1 MAIATLIRTP
11 SVVGRYALTL
21 NRTPPLSVAYLAG
34 SLTAAG
40 HEAPVIDSVGGGRGP
55 IHPGYRDGI
64 VINGL
69 SVPEIVARIRADTGF
84 VGISCLFSHEWPVV
98 RQLIAGISRRFPG
111 IPVVL
116 GGEHAT
122 AVPEVCLEEAPEL
135 HACAL
140 GEGEETVVELVE
152 ALTQRRALEGVAG
165 IVYRAAD

>member
-1 MAIATLIRTP
+1 MAISTLIRMP

-34 SLTAAG
+34 SLTAPGPEVQGVDA
-40 HEAPVIDSVGGGRGP
+40 VGEDIGAM
-55 IHPGYRDGI
+55 HPGYRDDI

-69 SVPEIVARIRADTGF
+69 SVPEIVARVRAETGF

-98 RQLIAGISRRFPG
+98 RQLIQGISRRLPG
-111 IPVVL
+111 VPVVL

-122 AVPEVCLEEAPEL
+122 AVPEVCLEESPEL
-135 HACAL
+135 LACAL

-165 IVYRAAD
+165 I